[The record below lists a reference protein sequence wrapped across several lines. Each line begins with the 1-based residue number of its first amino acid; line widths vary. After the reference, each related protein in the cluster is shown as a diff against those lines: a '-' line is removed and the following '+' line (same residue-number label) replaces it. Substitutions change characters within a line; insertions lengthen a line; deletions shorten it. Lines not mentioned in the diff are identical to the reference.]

1 MNPRHEAEERSQI
14 ALVTGAGSGIG
25 RDLALALARRGHVVW
40 ACGRR
45 PQPLAQLAGECGAIR
60 PFPADVT
67 RAADRESLAE
77 AIRAEHASLD
87 LLVNNAGVQRHVDFA
102 AGVDAHDIEE
112 EIAVNLTAPI
122 LLTALLLE
130 PLRRAPRPRVVNI
143 SSGLALAPKAS
154 APVYCAAKAG
164 LSNFSLAL
172 GFQLEP
178 LGIRVVDV
186 ITPLV
191 RTPMTA
197 GRADGAMEPA
207 EFAAAVVAALERAPD
222 RLYVGKTRLLALL
235 SRLAP
240 RRARRILRHA

>member
-1 MNPRHEAEERSQI
+1 MRANQPAEEAPRI

-25 RDLALALARRGHVVW
+25 REIAIALVRRGYLVW

-45 PQPLAQLAGECGAIR
+45 PEPLVELAREFDGIR
-60 PFPADVT
+60 PFAIDVT
-67 RAADRESLAE
+67 CVADREALAT
-77 AIRAEHASLD
+77 AFQAAHPKLD
-87 LLVNNAGVQRHVDFA
+87 VLVNNAGIQRGVDFG
-102 AGVDAHDIEE
+102 AGIDRRAVEE

-122 LLTALLLE
+122 LLTGLLLE
-130 PLRRAPRPRVVNI
+130 RLRCAPGARVVNV

-154 APVYCAAKAG
+154 APVYCATKAG

-197 GRADGAMEPA
+197 GRDDGAMDPA
-207 EFAAAVVAALERAPD
+207 QFAAAVVSALDHPPE
-222 RLYVGKTRLLALL
+222 RLYVGKSRLLAIL

-240 RRARRILRHA
+240 RRARRILRNA